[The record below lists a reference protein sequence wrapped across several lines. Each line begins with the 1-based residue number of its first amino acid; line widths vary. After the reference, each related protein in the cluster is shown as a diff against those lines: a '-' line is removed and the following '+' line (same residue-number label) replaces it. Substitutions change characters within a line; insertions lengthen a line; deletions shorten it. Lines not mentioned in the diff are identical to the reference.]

1 MMQDFLTNNRDE
13 LIARCKAKVAQR
25 PRRAATQDQLKNGVP
40 LFLEQLIRTLRAEQA
55 GRHGESVRIS
65 GASGG
70 DVGALSEMGAS
81 AAAHGKEL
89 LRLGFTVDQVVH
101 DYGDLCQAVTDLA
114 YERDAP
120 FAIDEFRTLNRCLDN
135 AIADAVSEFSLLR
148 DASITEQQSSEANE
162 RLGFLVHEL
171 RNALAGATLSARAL
185 ETGGLTMVGATGA
198 VLKRSLKALSNLIDR
213 ALDDARVRAGQDA
226 QYKVFSLADF
236 ISDAKAA
243 AELDEKAGGCVF
255 TVAPVQPR
263 LAIRG
268 DRELLLAALANLVQ
282 NAFKFTK
289 PGSGVVLSAYA
300 FRGHVLI
307 DVMDHCGGLPGGY
320 ADKMFTPFSQRSDD
334 RTGLGLGLAIARQTV
349 EREGGALSV
358 RDAPGAGC
366 TFTIALPRH
375 EVE

>member
-1 MMQDFLTNNRDE
+1 MMQDFLTNNRDA
-13 LIARCKAKVAQR
+13 LIARCRVKVAQR
-25 PRRAATQDQLKNGVP
+25 PRRAATEEQLKNGVP
-40 LFLEQLIRTLRAEQA
+40 LFLEQLIRTLRAEHE
-55 GRHGESVRIS
+55 GRHGESTRIS
-65 GASGG
+65 AASGG
-70 DVGALSEMGAS
+70 HVGALSEMGAS

-89 LRLGFTVDQVVH
+89 QRLGFSVDQVVH
-101 DYGDLCQAVTDLA
+101 DYGDVCQSIADLA
-114 YERDAP
+114 HERDSR
-120 FAIDEFRTLNRCLDN
+120 FSIDEFRTLNRCLDN
-135 AIADAVSEFSLLR
+135 AIADAVSEFCLLR
-148 DASITEQQSSEANE
+148 DATMADRQLSEANA

-171 RNALAGATLSARAL
+171 RNALAAATLSARAL
-185 ETGGLTMVGATGA
+185 EIGGLTMVGATGA
-198 VLKRSLKALSNLIDR
+198 VLKRSLTALGNLIDR
-213 ALDDARVRAGQDA
+213 ALDDVRVRAGHDA

-236 ISDAKAA
+236 ISDAKAV

-263 LAIRG
+263 LAVRG

-289 PGSGVVLSAYA
+289 PGTTVVLSAYA

-334 RTGLGLGLAIARQTV
+334 KTGLGLGLAIARQAV
-349 EREGGALSV
+349 EREGGTLSV

-366 TFTIALPRH
+366 IFTIALPRH

>member
-13 LIARCKAKVAQR
+13 LVARCKAKVAQR
-25 PRRAATQDQLKNGVP
+25 PRRAATEDQLKNGVP
-40 LFLEQLIRTLRAEQA
+40 LFLEQLIRTLRAEQE
-55 GRHGESVRIS
+55 GRHGDSLRIS

-70 DVGALSEMGAS
+70 DTASLSELGVS
-81 AAAHGKEL
+81 AAAHGEEL
-89 LRLGFTVDQVVH
+89 LKLGFTVDQVVH
-101 DYGDLCQAVTDLA
+101 DYGDLCQSITELA
-114 YERDAP
+114 FERDAP
-120 FAIDEFRTLNRCLDN
+120 FAVDEFRTLNRCLDN

-148 DASITEQQSSEANE
+148 DSAIADQQSSEANA

-171 RNALAGATLSARAL
+171 RNALGTATLSARAL
-185 ETGGLTMVGATGA
+185 EVGGLTMTGATGA
-198 VLKRSLKALSNLIDR
+198 VLKRSLTALGNLIDR
-213 ALDDARVRAGQDA
+213 ALDDVRVNAGQDA

-236 ISDAKAA
+236 ICDAKAA
-243 AELDEKAGGCVF
+243 AELDVKASGCVF

-263 LAIRG
+263 LAIQG

-289 PGSGVVLSAYA
+289 HGTGVVLSAYP
-300 FRGHVLI
+300 FRGHILI
-307 DVMDHCGGLPGGY
+307 DVADHCGGLPCGY

-334 RTGLGLGLAIARQTV
+334 KTGLGLGLAIARQAV
-349 EREGGALSV
+349 EREGGTLSV

-366 TFTIALPRH
+366 TFTIALPRC